1 VRKLDYDT
9 LLRNPEILLEIE
21 QAARR
26 ERVAAIGEF
35 FARLFQAPA
44 KKEVRGAAGPRLAH

>member
-1 VRKLDYDT
+1 MRKLDYET
-9 LLRNPEILLEIE
+9 LLRDPELLREIE

-44 KKEVRGAAGPRLAH
+44 SQEVRRAIGPRLAH